1 MSAEAFVYDAIRTP
15 RGKGKKDGSLHEV
28 KPVDLVVG
36 LLDEVR
42 KRNDGFDPE
51 RVDDVVLGVVSPV
64 GDQGGDIAK
73 TAALAAGYPET
84 VAGVQLNR
92 FCASGL
98 EAVNQAASRVRGGF
112 EDLILAGG
120 VESMSRVAMGSDG
133 GSWAMDPATALATG
147 FVPQGIGAD
156 LIATIEG
163 FSRQDCDT
171 FAVESNARAA
181 KAWAN
186 GYFSRSV
193 VPVVDTNGLVV
204 LDHDEFIKPES
215 TVEGLG
221 KLRPSFAQVAEQG
234 GFGNV
239 ALEKYH
245 WIEKIDHVHHAGNS
259 SGIVDGAAIVA
270 VGNEQV
276 GTDLGLTPRARI
288 IATAVSGA
296 DPTIMLTGPAP
307 ASRKALAKAGLEVG
321 DIDLFEINEAFAAVA
336 MRFMRDL
343 GISDEITNVNGGS
356 IAMGH
361 PLGAT
366 GAMILGTLIDELER
380 RDLRRG
386 LATLCVGGGMGIA
399 TIVER
404 VMTENQSAVRY
415 DKGADGI
422 VVLTLD
428 DPTASAN
435 TMNDLYRDSMA
446 AAVDRLYAEK
456 DDLRGVVVTSAKKT
470 FFAGGNLNAMVQAG
484 PDDAGDVFAMAQ
496 DVKAGLRRLETHRQ
510 AGGGGGQRGRA
521 RRRTRDRA
529 GLPPPGRRGRPEGA
543 ARPARGDARPAA
555 RRRWRDPHRADAR
568 HRRRADGSAAP
579 GHPLQAGRGAGA
591 GPGRRAGR
599 HPRGAGPGREGVDR
613 GARRRPRGRD
623 AAVGPRR
630 LPDAGRHPL
639 QPEAGRLP
647 PGLPGDAAHAA
658 QGRRHAG
665 AEGDP
670 RRRRR
675 GRAGGLRDRD
685 PDRVA
690 LPDPPDHAPE
700 LEEHDPGVLLRPPGD
715 QLRFA
720 APRGR
725 AAVRRPQGGR
735 ARRRNDGRRHRLLR
749 RPLGHGRRAQ
759 GRLAGGGGQGQ
770 AATRSHCWTRR
781 SPAAR

>member
-42 KRNDGFDPE
+42 KRNDGFDPD

-73 TAALAAGYPET
+73 TAALVAGYPET

-133 GSWAMDPATALATG
+133 GPWAMDPATAIATG

-163 FSRQDCDT
+163 FSREDCDT

-221 KLRPSFAQVAEQG
+221 RLRPSFAQVAEQG

-270 VGNEQV
+270 IGNEQV
-276 GTDLGLTPRARI
+276 GADLGLTPRARI
-288 IATAVSGA
+288 IAAAVSGA

-399 TIVER
+399 TVIER
-404 VMTENQSAVRY
+404 V
-415 DKGADGI
+415 
-422 VVLTLD
+422 
-428 DPTASAN
+428 
-435 TMNDLYRDSMA
+435 
-446 AAVDRLYAEK
+446 
-456 DDLRGVVVTSAKKT
+456 
-470 FFAGGNLNAMVQAG
+470 
-484 PDDAGDVFAMAQ
+484 
-496 DVKAGLRRLETHRQ
+496 
-510 AGGGGGQRGRA
+510 
-521 RRRTRDRA
+521 
-529 GLPPPGRRGRPEGA
+529 
-543 ARPARGDARPAA
+543 
-555 RRRWRDPHRADAR
+555 
-568 HRRRADGSAAP
+568 
-579 GHPLQAGRGAGA
+579 
-591 GPGRRAGR
+591 
-599 HPRGAGPGREGVDR
+599 
-613 GARRRPRGRD
+613 
-623 AAVGPRR
+623 
-630 LPDAGRHPL
+630 
-639 QPEAGRLP
+639 
-647 PGLPGDAAHAA
+647 
-658 QGRRHAG
+658 
-665 AEGDP
+665 
-670 RRRRR
+670 
-675 GRAGGLRDRD
+675 
-685 PDRVA
+685 
-690 LPDPPDHAPE
+690 
-700 LEEHDPGVLLRPPGD
+700 
-715 QLRFA
+715 
-720 APRGR
+720 
-725 AAVRRPQGGR
+725 
-735 ARRRNDGRRHRLLR
+735 
-749 RPLGHGRRAQ
+749 
-759 GRLAGGGGQGQ
+759 
-770 AATRSHCWTRR
+770 
-781 SPAAR
+781 